1 MCVII
6 GIAIMKSAATGVL
19 RKGYMELEDYNEET
33 EDRAV
38 EFQKPAK
45 KRNLVEIIV
54 PVLTLMTIVN
64 CVIILVLVM
73 NIGRKV
79 NGLEQQMVVL
89 QNNAVVS
96 ASHMSGE
103 EALAETTEPVS
114 VVDDVADID
123 GSLVADETEAAD
135 IVEAAVLE
143 DTHNWDDRE
152 DNSAGIRR
160 VYLTFDDGPSANT
173 DRILDILNQY
183 GVKATFFVVAKQGYT
198 DQYRRIVEDG
208 HTLAM
213 HSYSH
218 KYSEIYAS
226 LDAYKEDLTKL
237 HDFLYELTGE
247 DCRIV
252 RFPGGSSN
260 TISHVDMW
268 ELIDYLNEE
277 NLVYYDWNVSSG
289 DATGGRK
296 SIAQIK
302 KNVLDHIDQYSNA
315 VVLFHDA
322 SGKDSTVDALPE
334 IIEEILES
342 DNTVLLPISED
353 TVSVQHLHK

>member
-1 MCVII
+1 
-6 GIAIMKSAATGVL
+6 
-19 RKGYMELEDYNEET
+19 MELEDHNEET

-38 EFQKPAK
+38 EFLAPAK
-45 KRNLVEIIV
+45 KIFEIIV
-54 PVLTLMTIVN
+54 PILTLMTIVN

-79 NGLEQQMVVL
+79 NRLEQQMIVL
-89 QNNAVVS
+89 QNNA
-96 ASHMSGE
+96 A
-103 EALAETTEPVS
+103 VS
-114 VVDDVADID
+114 VSNMSKESRLPEEQADVAEDVADID
-123 GSLVADETEAAD
+123 GSWVTDQTEAAD

-143 DTHNWDDRE
+143 DTHKWDGRE
-152 DNSAGIRR
+152 DSSAGIRR

-183 GVKATFFVVAKQGYT
+183 GVKATFFVVAKDGYT

-247 DCRIV
+247 DCNIV

-268 ELIDYLNEE
+268 ELIEYLNKTDM
-277 NLVYYDWNVSSG
+277 VYYDWNVSSG
-289 DATGGRK
+289 DASGGRK
-296 SIAQIK
+296 SIDQIK
-302 KNVLDHIDQYSNA
+302 KNVLDNIDQFSNA

-322 SGKDSTVDALPE
+322 SGKDSTVDALPA

-342 DNTVLLPISED
+342 DNTVLLPISDD
-353 TVSVQHLHK
+353 TVRVQHLHE

>member
-1 MCVII
+1 
-6 GIAIMKSAATGVL
+6 
-19 RKGYMELEDYNEET
+19 MELEDHNEET

-38 EFQKPAK
+38 EFLAPAK
-45 KRNLVEIIV
+45 KIFEIIV
-54 PVLTLMTIVN
+54 PILTLMTIVN

-79 NGLEQQMVVL
+79 NRLEQQMIVL
-89 QNNAVVS
+89 QNNAAASVS
-96 ASHMSGE
+96 NMSE
-103 EALAETTEPVS
+103 ESRLPEEQADVAE
-114 VVDDVADID
+114 DVADID
-123 GSLVADETEAAD
+123 GSWVTDQTEAAD

-143 DTHNWDDRE
+143 DTHKWDGRE
-152 DNSAGIRR
+152 DSSAGIRR

-183 GVKATFFVVAKQGYT
+183 GVKATFFVVAKDGYT

-247 DCRIV
+247 DCNIV

-268 ELIDYLNEE
+268 ELIEYLNKTDM
-277 NLVYYDWNVSSG
+277 VYYDWNVSSG
-289 DATGGRK
+289 DASGGRK
-296 SIAQIK
+296 SIDQIK
-302 KNVLDHIDQYSNA
+302 KNVLDNIDQFSNA

-322 SGKDSTVDALPE
+322 SGKDSAVDALPA

-342 DNTVLLPISED
+342 DNTVLLPISDD
-353 TVSVQHLHK
+353 TVRVQHLHE

>member
-1 MCVII
+1 
-6 GIAIMKSAATGVL
+6 
-19 RKGYMELEDYNEET
+19 MELEDHNEET

-38 EFQKPAK
+38 EFLAPAK
-45 KRNLVEIIV
+45 KIFEIIV
-54 PVLTLMTIVN
+54 PILTLMTIVN

-79 NGLEQQMVVL
+79 NRLEQQMIIL
-89 QNNAVVS
+89 QNNA
-96 ASHMSGE
+96 A
-103 EALAETTEPVS
+103 VS
-114 VVDDVADID
+114 VSNMSEESRLPEEQADVAEDVADID
-123 GSLVADETEAAD
+123 GSWVTDQTEAAD

-143 DTHNWDDRE
+143 DTHKWDGRE
-152 DNSAGIRR
+152 DSSAGIRR

-183 GVKATFFVVAKQGYT
+183 GVKATFFVVAKDGYT

-247 DCRIV
+247 DCNIV

-268 ELIDYLNEE
+268 ELIEYLNKTDM
-277 NLVYYDWNVSSG
+277 VYYDWNVSSG
-289 DATGGRK
+289 DASGGRK
-296 SIAQIK
+296 SIDQIK
-302 KNVLDHIDQYSNA
+302 KNVLDNIDQFSNA

-322 SGKDSTVDALPE
+322 SGKDSTVDALPA

-342 DNTVLLPISED
+342 DNTVLLPISDD
-353 TVSVQHLHK
+353 TVRVQHLHE

>member
-1 MCVII
+1 
-6 GIAIMKSAATGVL
+6 
-19 RKGYMELEDYNEET
+19 MELEDHNEET

-38 EFQKPAK
+38 EFLAPAK
-45 KRNLVEIIV
+45 KIFEIIV
-54 PVLTLMTIVN
+54 PILTLMTIVN

-79 NGLEQQMVVL
+79 NRLEQQMIVL
-89 QNNAVVS
+89 QNNAAASVS
-96 ASHMSGE
+96 NMSE
-103 EALAETTEPVS
+103 ESRLPEEQADVAE
-114 VVDDVADID
+114 DVADID
-123 GSLVADETEAAD
+123 GSWVTDQTEAAD

-143 DTHNWDDRE
+143 DTHKWDGRE
-152 DNSAGIRR
+152 DSSAGIRR

-183 GVKATFFVVAKQGYT
+183 GVKATFFVVAKDGYT

-247 DCRIV
+247 NCNIV

-268 ELIDYLNEE
+268 ELIEYLNKTDM
-277 NLVYYDWNVSSG
+277 VYYDWNVSSG
-289 DATGGRK
+289 DASGGRK
-296 SIAQIK
+296 SIDQIK
-302 KNVLDHIDQYSNA
+302 KNVLDNIDQFSNA

-322 SGKDSTVDALPE
+322 SGKDSTVDALPA

-342 DNTVLLPISED
+342 DNTVLLPISDD
-353 TVSVQHLHK
+353 TVRVQHLHE

>member
-1 MCVII
+1 
-6 GIAIMKSAATGVL
+6 
-19 RKGYMELEDYNEET
+19 MELEDHNEET

-38 EFQKPAK
+38 EFLAPAK
-45 KRNLVEIIV
+45 KIFEIIV
-54 PVLTLMTIVN
+54 PILTLMTIVN

-79 NGLEQQMVVL
+79 NRLEQQMIIL
-89 QNNAVVS
+89 QNNA
-96 ASHMSGE
+96 A
-103 EALAETTEPVS
+103 VS
-114 VVDDVADID
+114 VSNMSEESRLPEEQADVAEDVADID
-123 GSLVADETEAAD
+123 GSWVTDQTEAAD

-143 DTHNWDDRE
+143 DTHKWDGRE
-152 DNSAGIRR
+152 DSSAGIRR

-183 GVKATFFVVAKQGYT
+183 GVKATFFVVAKDGYT

-247 DCRIV
+247 DCNIV

-268 ELIDYLNEE
+268 ELIEYLNKTDM
-277 NLVYYDWNVSSG
+277 VYYDWNVSSG
-289 DATGGRK
+289 DASGGRK
-296 SIAQIK
+296 SIDQIK
-302 KNVLDHIDQYSNA
+302 QNVLDNIDQFSNA

-322 SGKDSTVDALPE
+322 SGKDSTVDALPA

-342 DNTVLLPISED
+342 DNTVLLPISDD
-353 TVSVQHLHK
+353 TVRVQHLHE